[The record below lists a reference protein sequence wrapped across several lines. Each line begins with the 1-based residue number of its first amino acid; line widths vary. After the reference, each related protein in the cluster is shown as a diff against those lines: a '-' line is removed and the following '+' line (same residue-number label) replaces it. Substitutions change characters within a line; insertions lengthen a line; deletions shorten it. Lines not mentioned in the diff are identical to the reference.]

1 MMERAPQEEPYDET
15 FAFGYRRLY
24 EDGLRL
30 LGALGDVAAFPTD
43 LLGVERLIG
52 RVAADEPEERI
63 RLAAE
68 SPGTLPR
75 FTGEHLVWVCP
86 QGDGTLRLRGEEYGL
101 GAVAA
106 TLSPDGRLS
115 AFERQ
120 QGFGVADGELTEQA
134 RADRDLVERRM
145 REAEVAAAE
154 STRRVEEAQGRF
166 RTAGLRGV
174 SAAPWQDPA
183 GLVITWV
190 AFYDPGFIVAYVF
203 PGASEEPW
211 PPFTVSDDLGN
222 SYAPVGADR
231 TSRHLAL
238 QHGLREFVPGVA
250 AAASRLIVRGESGAV
265 DIEVRG

>member
-15 FAFGYRRLY
+15 FAFGFRRLY
-24 EDGLRL
+24 DDGLRL
-30 LGALGDVAAFPTD
+30 LCALGGVAAFPTT
-43 LLGVERLIG
+43 LAGVERLTG

-106 TLSPDGRLS
+106 TLAPDGRFS

-145 REAEVAAAE
+145 REAEAAAAE
-154 STRRVEEAQGRF
+154 STRRREEEQGRF

-174 SAAPWQDPA
+174 SAA
-183 GLVITWV
+183 
-190 AFYDPGFIVAYVF
+190 
-203 PGASEEPW
+203 
-211 PPFTVSDDLGN
+211 
-222 SYAPVGADR
+222 
-231 TSRHLAL
+231 
-238 QHGLREFVPGVA
+238 
-250 AAASRLIVRGESGAV
+250 
-265 DIEVRG
+265 